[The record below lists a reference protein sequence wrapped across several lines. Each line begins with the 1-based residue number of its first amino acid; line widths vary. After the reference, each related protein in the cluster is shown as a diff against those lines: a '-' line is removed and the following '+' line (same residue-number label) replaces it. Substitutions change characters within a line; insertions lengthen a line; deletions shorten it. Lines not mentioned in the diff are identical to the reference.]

1 MSSLASIERQLRA
14 IESGDYFRRL
24 CNHPS
29 PHARRRTPELLCHR
43 TVGSRLPA
51 FTVVTPAFNCA
62 EGFADYV
69 EATLASAT
77 LPFDWI
83 VIDDASDDGTA
94 ELVRAAFERLAH
106 PLVARATLL
115 RNPVPIYET
124 ACDNLGFTLA
134 ETDLI
139 VEVQS
144 DIQVREPGFDA
155 LFLHA
160 FQLTPRPASL
170 SGRCGHSFFGLRRK
184 WLRRLL
190 GGSAAECVGLC
201 GAAIETPEV
210 IEPLK
215 GRLFRCETVPRGPWA
230 VSKADLERHGYL
242 DERYFFLGND
252 DHDYHRRV
260 TAAEGRR
267 PVYVPMT
274 IHSPLRLGATR
285 RARSGVNQ
293 EVFTMLKRERRGS
306 PAFRRF
312 IATRLSPSLPDP
324 FVAGFLH
331 RMESA

>member
-1 MSSLASIERQLRA
+1 MSSPASIDRQLHA

-29 PHARRRTPELLCHR
+29 PHPLRRTPELVCHR
-43 TVGSRLPA
+43 TVDSRLPA

-62 EGFADYV
+62 DQIADYV

-83 VIDDASDDGTA
+83 VIDDASDDGTTA
-94 ELVRAAFERLAH
+94 QVRAAFDRLSH
-106 PLVARATLL
+106 PLVARVTLL
-115 RNPVPIYET
+115 RNPTPIYET

-134 ETDLI
+134 ETELI
-139 VEVQS
+139 VEIQA

-155 LFLHA
+155 SFLRA
-160 FQLTPRPASL
+160 FQSTPRPASL
-170 SGRCGHSFFGLRRK
+170 SGRCGHSFFGLRRG

-190 GGSAAECVGLC
+190 AGRADECVGLC
-201 GAAIETPEV
+201 GTSIETPEV

-215 GRLFRCETVPRGPWA
+215 GRLFRCDTVPRGPWA
-230 VSKADLERHGYL
+230 LSKADLERHGYL
-242 DERYFFLGND
+242 DERFFFLGND

-260 TAAEGRR
+260 AAAEGRR
-267 PVYVPMT
+267 PVYVPMM

-285 RARSGVNQ
+285 RERSGINQ
-293 EVFTMLKRERRGS
+293 EIFAMLKRTKRGS

-312 IATRLSPSLPDP
+312 IATCLSPSLPEE
-324 FVAGFLH
+324 LTSI
-331 RMESA
+331 R